1 MANYLEDD
9 DLYYE
14 LVLSKGLGYLTNNAN
29 KYFIRMAK
37 KIMEKKAGSYKG
49 DDQYDCQQ
57 NGILMLLSSWK
68 TFDDRKYKTAFPYAT
83 EVFKRGMAA
92 GYNEIMNKKS
102 YHKEK
107 ITMIS
112 IDRCNDSKG
121 FYTF

>member
-9 DLYYE
+9 DLCYE
-14 LVLSKGLGYLTNNAN
+14 LILSKGLGYPTITVTKYFNKLAN
-29 KYFIRMAK
+29 KIL
-37 KIMEKKAGSYKG
+37 EKKAGAYKG
-49 DDQYDCQQ
+49 DDMYDCRQT
-57 NGILMLLSSWK
+57 GILMLLSSWK
-68 TFDDRKYKTAFPYAT
+68 TFDERKFKNAFPYAT